1 MNGFHM
7 NEMQWDLSQ
16 LVESTDPAYIVD
28 RLENMVTEAG
38 TMNERYKGKIE
49 GLDAAGLFKLLESRD
64 DLSLKYEG
72 AAMYCNLLY
81 SANSTDP
88 VAQQLNDAMRRAM
101 LRAGQ
106 QLAFMDLELG
116 KLLASRPELVQAPE
130 LKEFRHLLER
140 TLMRVPYQLSETEER
155 LAMSKDQNGIDAWSQ
170 LQGDWLSTRSFRITI
185 DGEDKE
191 LPYGQIVGFYED
203 PRRDVRKEAN
213 RVVYDA
219 LGKDDILWS
228 TALRS
233 VCADHIQMCDWRK
246 YPSVLTQSVIA
257 NDVEEGAVHALMA
270 TMERNVA
277 VYQRYLALKAKLM
290 GLPKLGNW
298 DIIAPLPDDPG
309 KKYSWSET
317 RKNVVDAY
325 ARFDPQFGEYANDMH
340 ERRHIDAEVRRGKV
354 SGAFCATWFDGQSA
368 YVLQSFNGLVGD
380 VYTQAHELGHAIHA
394 YLGSRAQRP
403 SNYEIGSCIAEC
415 GSTFGELLLTEHLL
429 SNSSS
434 REEKKAVLC
443 KVLDEFGMAA
453 FQVSA
458 RYFFEHSMYDAIKA
472 GRFLDGQTIAGL
484 WTAARDK
491 IYGDAVEWLPEMRW
505 EWTMKLHYYIPNYR
519 FYNYP
524 YVFAQLFVF
533 AMYRLYLE
541 QGEAFVPKIKALLS
555 AGSSR
560 SPGELAK
567 ELGFDISSEEFW
579 QKGIDQ
585 AEEFIRQLESLQ

>member
-1 MNGFHM
+1 M

-28 RLENMVTEAG
+28 RLEKMVADAG
-38 TMNERYKGKIE
+38 ALNERYKGKIE

-64 DLSLKYEG
+64 EFSLKYEG
-72 AAMYCNLLY
+72 AAMFCNLRY

-88 VAQQLNDAMRRAM
+88 VAQQLNDAMRRAGV
-101 LRAGQ
+101 RAGQ
-106 QLAFMDLELG
+106 KLAFMDLELG
-116 KLLASRPELVQAPE
+116 KLLAARPELVQAPE
-130 LKEFRHLLER
+130 LEEFRHLLER
-140 TLMRVPYQLSETEER
+140 IVRRVPHQLSEVGEQLVMT
-155 LAMSKDQNGIDAWSQ
+155 KDQNGIDAWSQ
-170 LQGDWLSTRSFRITI
+170 LQGDWLSTRSFRITV
-185 DGEDKE
+185 DGEEKE
-191 LPYGQIVGFYED
+191 LPYGQVIGLYED

-213 RVVYDA
+213 RVVYDV
-219 LGKDDILWS
+219 LGKDDIVWS

-233 VCADHIQMCDWRK
+233 VCADHIQMCEWRK
-246 YPSVLTQSVIA
+246 YPSVMTQSLMA
-257 NDVEEGAVHALMA
+257 NDVEEGAVHALMR
-270 TMERNVA
+270 TMEKNVD
-277 VYQRYLALKAKLM
+277 VYRRYLAIKAKLM
-290 GLPKLGNW
+290 SLPKLGNW
-298 DIIAPLPDDPG
+298 DIIAPLPNDPG
-309 KKYSWSET
+309 KKYSWEDA

-325 ARFDPQFGEYANDMH
+325 TAFDPEFGKYAKDMH
-340 ERRHIDAEVRRGKV
+340 ETRHIDAEVRKGKV
-354 SGAFCATWFDGQSA
+354 SGAFCATWFDGRSA

-429 SNSSS
+429 SNTSAK
-434 REEKKAVLC
+434 EEKQAVLC

-458 RYFFEHSMYDAIKA
+458 RYFFEHSMYDAIKG
-472 GRFLDGQTIAGL
+472 GRFLDGETISSL

-491 IYGDAVEWLPEMRW
+491 IYGDAVEWLPEMKW
-505 EWTMKLHYYIPNYR
+505 EWTMKLHYYIPSYR

-541 QGEAFVPKIKALLS
+541 QGEAFVPKVKALLS

-560 SPGELAK
+560 SPGDLAR
-567 ELGFDISSEEFW
+567 ELGFDISSEGFW
-579 QKGIDQ
+579 QKGIQQ
-585 AEEFIRQLESLQ
+585 AEDFITQLENTM

>member
-1 MNGFHM
+1 M

-28 RLENMVTEAG
+28 RLEKMVADAG
-38 TMNERYKGKIE
+38 ALNERYKGRIE

-64 DLSLKYEG
+64 EFSLKYEG
-72 AAMYCNLLY
+72 AAMFCNLRY

-88 VAQQLNDAMRRAM
+88 VAQQLNDAMRRAGV
-101 LRAGQ
+101 RAGQ
-106 QLAFMDLELG
+106 KLAFMDLELG
-116 KLLASRPELVQAPE
+116 KLLAARPELVQAPE
-130 LKEFRHLLER
+130 LEEFRHLLER
-140 TLMRVPYQLSETEER
+140 IVRRVPHQLSEVGEQLVMT
-155 LAMSKDQNGIDAWSQ
+155 KDQNGIDAWSQ
-170 LQGDWLSTRSFRITI
+170 LQGDWLSTRSFRITV
-185 DGEDKE
+185 DGEEKE
-191 LPYGQIVGFYED
+191 LPYGQVIGLYED

-213 RVVYDA
+213 RVVYDV
-219 LGKDDILWS
+219 LGKDDIVWS

-233 VCADHIQMCDWRK
+233 VCADHIQMCEWRK
-246 YPSVLTQSVIA
+246 YPSVMTQSLMA
-257 NDVEEGAVHALMA
+257 NDVEEGAVHALMR
-270 TMERNVA
+270 TMEKNVD
-277 VYQRYLALKAKLM
+277 VYRRYLAIKAKLM
-290 GLPKLGNW
+290 SLPKLGNW
-298 DIIAPLPDDPG
+298 DIIAPLPNDPG
-309 KKYSWSET
+309 KKYSWEDA

-325 ARFDPQFGEYANDMH
+325 TAFDPEFGKYAKDMH
-340 ERRHIDAEVRRGKV
+340 ETRHIDAEVRKGKV
-354 SGAFCATWFDGQSA
+354 SGAFCATWFDGRSA

-429 SNSSS
+429 SNTSAK
-434 REEKKAVLC
+434 EEKQAVLC

-458 RYFFEHSMYDAIKA
+458 RYFFEHSMYDAIKD
-472 GRFLDGQTIAGL
+472 GRFLDGETISSL

-491 IYGDAVEWLPEMRW
+491 IYGDAVEWLPEMKW
-505 EWTMKLHYYIPNYR
+505 EWTMKLHCYIPSYR

-541 QGEAFVPKIKALLS
+541 QGEAFVPKVKALLS

-560 SPGELAK
+560 SPGDLAR
-567 ELGFDISSEEFW
+567 ELGFDISSEGFW
-579 QKGIDQ
+579 QKGIQQ
-585 AEEFIRQLESLQ
+585 AETFISQLEDSM

>member
-1 MNGFHM
+1 M
-7 NEMQWDLSQ
+7 NEMQWDLSH
-16 LVESTDPAYIVD
+16 LVESTDPDHIVK
-28 RLENMVTEAG
+28 RLEEMVAEASA
-38 TMNERYKGKIE
+38 MNERYRGRIKD
-49 GLDAAGLFKLLESRD
+49 LDAKGLFDLLEARD
-64 DLSLKYEG
+64 DLSLEYEG
-72 AAMYCNLLY
+72 AAMYCKLLY
-81 SANSTDP
+81 SADSTDP
-88 VAQQLNDAMRRAM
+88 VAQQLNDAMRRASV
-101 LRAGQ
+101 RAGQ
-106 QLAFMDLELG
+106 QLAFMELELG
-116 KLLASRPELVQAPE
+116 ELLAARPELVNAPE
-130 LKEFRHLLER
+130 LEEFRHLLER
-140 TLMRVPYQLSETEER
+140 ILRRVPHQLSEVEER

-170 LQGDWLSTRSFRITI
+170 LQGDWLSTRTFRITI
-185 DGEDKE
+185 DGEEKE
-191 LPYGQIVGFYED
+191 LPYGQIIGLYED

-213 RVVYDA
+213 RVVYDT
-219 LGKDDILWS
+219 LGKDEILWS
-228 TALRS
+228 SALRS
-233 VCADHIQMCDWRK
+233 ICADHVQMCDWRK
-246 YPSVLTQSVIA
+246 YPSVLTQSLIA
-257 NDVEEGAVHALMA
+257 NDIEEDAVHALMR
-270 TMERNVA
+270 TIERNVG
-277 VYQRYLALKAKLM
+277 VYQRYLRLKATLM
-290 GLPKLGNW
+290 DLPRLGNW
-298 DIIAPLPDDPG
+298 DIIAPLPNDPG
-309 KKYSWSET
+309 KRYSWEEA
-317 RKNVVDAY
+317 REMVVEAY
-325 ARFDPQFGEYANDMH
+325 RRFDPQFGEYANDMH
-340 ERRHIDAEVRRGKV
+340 ERRHIDAEVRKGKV
-354 SGAFCATWFDGQSA
+354 SGAFCATWFKGRSA

-434 REEKKAVLC
+434 AEEKMGVLC

-458 RYFFEHSMYDAIKA
+458 RYFFEHSLYDAIRA
-472 GRFLDGQTIAGL
+472 GRFLDGETISGL

-491 IYGDAVEWLPEMRW
+491 IYGDAVEWLPEMKW

-560 SPGELAK
+560 SPGELAA
-567 ELGFDISSEEFW
+567 ELGFDIAKEDFW

-585 AEEFIRQLESLQ
+585 AEEFIRQLESLR

>member
-1 MNGFHM
+1 M

-28 RLENMVTEAG
+28 RLEKMVADAG
-38 TMNERYKGKIE
+38 ALNERYKGRIE

-64 DLSLKYEG
+64 EFSLKYEG
-72 AAMYCNLLY
+72 AAMFCNLRY

-88 VAQQLNDAMRRAM
+88 VAQQLNDAMRRAGV
-101 LRAGQ
+101 RAGQ
-106 QLAFMDLELG
+106 KLAFMDLELG
-116 KLLASRPELVQAPE
+116 KLLAARPELVQAPE
-130 LKEFRHLLER
+130 LEEFRHLLER
-140 TLMRVPYQLSETEER
+140 IVRRVPHQLSEVGEQLVMT
-155 LAMSKDQNGIDAWSQ
+155 KDQNGIDAWSQ
-170 LQGDWLSTRSFRITI
+170 LQGDWLSTRSFRITV
-185 DGEDKE
+185 DGEEKE
-191 LPYGQIVGFYED
+191 LPYGQVIGLYED

-213 RVVYDA
+213 RVVYDV
-219 LGKDDILWS
+219 LGKDDIVWS

-233 VCADHIQMCDWRK
+233 VCADHIQMCEWRK
-246 YPSVLTQSVIA
+246 YPSVMTQSLMA
-257 NDVEEGAVHALMA
+257 NDVEEGAVHALMR
-270 TMERNVA
+270 TMEKNVD
-277 VYQRYLALKAKLM
+277 VYRRYLAIKAKLM
-290 GLPKLGNW
+290 SLPKLGNW
-298 DIIAPLPDDPG
+298 DIIAPLPNDPG
-309 KKYSWSET
+309 KKYSWEDA

-325 ARFDPQFGEYANDMH
+325 TAFDPEFGKYAKDMH
-340 ERRHIDAEVRRGKV
+340 ETRHIDAEVRKGKV
-354 SGAFCATWFDGQSA
+354 SGAFCATWFDGRSA

-429 SNSSS
+429 SNTSAK
-434 REEKKAVLC
+434 EEKQAVLC

-458 RYFFEHSMYDAIKA
+458 RYFFEHSMYDAIKD
-472 GRFLDGQTIAGL
+472 GRFLDGETISSL

-491 IYGDAVEWLPEMRW
+491 IYGDAVEWLPEMKW
-505 EWTMKLHYYIPNYR
+505 EWTMKLHYYIPSYR

-541 QGEAFVPKIKALLS
+541 QGEAFVPKVKALLS

-560 SPGELAK
+560 SPGDLARD
-567 ELGFDISSEEFW
+567 LGFDISSEGFW
-579 QKGIDQ
+579 QKGIQQ
-585 AEEFIRQLESLQ
+585 AEAFISQLEDTM